1 MVVDYFSRYMEVQML
16 TTTTSTAVISI
27 LKSLFARHGIPSILV
42 SDNGPQYSSKEMQEF
57 AALYGFQHV
66 TSSPHHP
73 QSNGMAERAV
83 KTAKNLLEKSADP
96 HMALLSYR
104 TTPLPWCGRSPA
116 ELLMGSQDA

>member
-1 MVVDYFSRYMEVQML
+1 MEVQML

-42 SDNGPQYSSKEMQEF
+42 SDNGPQYSSREMQEF

-66 TSSPHHP
+66 TSSPHYP